1 MHNFLQRRS
10 LRERKKKT
18 YKDDFDYN
26 LSDEE
31 EGGSSKAAAAAG
43 GEAVK
48 HESGEFE
55 PGAIPVTD
63 EIPVQEENLTVEK
76 ILTLRTATKVFIKN
90 ISEWTNPQLTKILI
104 STSLDKIPSKVS

>member
-1 MHNFLQRRS
+1 MHNFLQRKS

-31 EGGSSKAAAAAG
+31 EGGSSKAAAG

-90 ISEWTNPQLTKILI
+90 ISEWTNPQ
-104 STSLDKIPSKVS
+104 